1 LIPLDELLELLRFAE
16 ARGEQEREDRT
27 AIEQLTPREREVLQA
42 LAQGLGSQA
51 MAERLH
57 ITLRTQRNHVAN
69 ILGKLGVHSQLQ
81 ALVFALRYQL
91 VEVG

>member
-1 LIPLDELLELLRFAE
+1 
-16 ARGEQEREDRT
+16 
-27 AIEQLTPREREVLQA
+27 
-42 LAQGLGSQA
+42 

-91 VEVG
+91 VEIG